1 MDEQLYEIR
10 EGVRRAKAA
19 WLCGR
24 ETILAEIDGRGGI
37 VSIPVQSLRSPRTI
51 IEDFGPRG
59 ADWGL
64 VYRGTQ
70 RGDIL
75 PPIVVAAGANGIPI
89 ADVEVQA
96 DELELFRQR
105 YSSDS

>member
-1 MDEQLYEIR
+1 MDEQLYEIQ
-10 EGVRRAKAA
+10 EGVRHSKAA

-24 ETILAEIDGRGGI
+24 ETILAQVDGLGGI
-37 VSIPVQSLRSPRTI
+37 ISIPLRCLRSPKAI
-51 IEDFGPRG
+51 IEDYGSRG

-64 VYRGTQ
+64 VYHATQ
-70 RGDIL
+70 RRDDL
-75 PPIVVAAGANGIPI
+75 PPIVIAAGARGTPI

-105 YSSDS
+105 YSSDP